1 MRSRW
6 WWWEWTVSLSL
17 RLSGEEKKS
26 LRIATQQSSDMS
38 MRTLCESIC
47 YHNCAILLSFFC
59 VCICLPHLSFLIFF
73 ESLLLLKGSLLVL
86 SVKRVITLFCSF
98 WGFVCFVLLLLL
110 HPSIHTW
117 PISHSQILLIYPC
130 LISVISNYFLIMD
143 FFPKNKVL
151 RLHLVLPP

>member
-1 MRSRW
+1 MGVNCVPVPKAVMGGKEKLEDRYSAVFILFFYLICQ
-6 WWWEWTVSLSL
+6 WEHCVKVSATTIVLSCCL
-17 RLSGEEKKS
+17 
-26 LRIATQQSSDMS
+26 
-38 MRTLCESIC
+38 
-47 YHNCAILLSFFC
+47 FC

-98 WGFVCFVLLLLL
+98 WDFVCFVLLLLL

-151 RLHLVLPP
+151 RLHLVLLPP

>member
-1 MRSRW
+1 MMGVNCVPVPKAVR
-6 WWWEWTVSLSL
+6 
-17 RLSGEEKKS
+17 GGKEKLEDRYSAVFRYVNENIVWKY
-26 LRIATQQSSDMS
+26 LLPQ
-38 MRTLCESIC
+38 LC
-47 YHNCAILLSFFC
+47 YLAVFFC